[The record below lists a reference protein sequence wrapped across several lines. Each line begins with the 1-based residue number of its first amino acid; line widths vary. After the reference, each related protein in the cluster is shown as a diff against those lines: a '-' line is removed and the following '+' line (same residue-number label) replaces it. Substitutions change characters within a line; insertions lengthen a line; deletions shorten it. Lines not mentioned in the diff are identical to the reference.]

1 MNCFFLQTLQG
12 DSAPAD
18 SGTNERVGREEQDI
32 VSSAD
37 EGDTE
42 RSMLVVVEDKED
54 ETTKRILGMFLNVLD
69 SEVCVCMQC
78 TGAPLRMLIHLV
90 VFE

>member
-18 SGTNERVGREEQDI
+18 SGTNERVGGEEQDR

-42 RSMLVVVEDKED
+42 SSMLVVVEDKED
-54 ETTKRILGMFLNVLD
+54 ETTERILGMFLNVLD
-69 SEVCVCMQC
+69 SEVCACSVLVPLWVC
-78 TGAPLRMLIHLV
+78 
-90 VFE
+90 